1 MFKDKRMRILAIVMG
16 VIVAIV
22 AFRVGMNIVEKN
34 AKAKNSGGGK
44 SAVVT
49 AGNPVRQT
57 ITPKYK
63 FSGTL
68 EPVWQA
74 DVAAKVDGRIEQ
86 VLVDEGDKVSA
97 GQALV
102 ILEQTDT
109 NANLM
114 QARGSYIDAQAT
126 VEKAQHDYDRAK
138 YLFEKGAIS
147 EEELEHAQFA
157 LDNALGKLA
166 NAEGSVA
173 AADSKVGGTTVTT
186 PRAGIVQKRYYQE
199 GYYAKVGTALFN
211 IADISVLRAKID
223 VPEGFISSIAVG
235 GRVECVIPSMDNLR
249 VVGTITRISPVAV
262 QPSRTFE
269 AEVTV
274 NNADGKLRGGIYAD
288 AILTALPKTNVL
300 TVPLSAIVMR
310 DDQRTVYVVED
321 GIAVRKVLKTGY
333 IGDDI
338 VEVLDGVTEQ
348 DVIIT
353 GGLNKVREG
362 SKVKISERGAE
373 EK

>member
-86 VLVDEGDKVSA
+86 VLVNEGDKVSA

-211 IADISVLRAKID
+211 IADISILRAKID

-338 VEVLDGVTEQ
+338 VEVLDGITEQ

>member
-86 VLVDEGDKVSA
+86 VLVNEGDKVSA

-186 PRAGIVQKRYYQE
+186 PRAGIVQRRYYQE

-338 VEVLDGVTEQ
+338 VEVLDGITEQ

>member
-86 VLVDEGDKVSA
+86 VLVNEGDKVSA

-186 PRAGIVQKRYYQE
+186 PRTGIVQKRYYQE

-211 IADISVLRAKID
+211 IADISTLRAKID

-338 VEVLDGVTEQ
+338 VEVLDGITEQ

>member
-86 VLVDEGDKVSA
+86 VLVNEGDKVSA

-147 EEELEHAQFA
+147 EEELEHVQFA

-186 PRAGIVQKRYYQE
+186 PRTGIVQKRYYQE

-338 VEVLDGVTEQ
+338 VEVLDGITEQ

>member
-16 VIVAIV
+16 VILAIV

-86 VLVDEGDKVSA
+86 VLVNEGDKVSA

-186 PRAGIVQKRYYQE
+186 PRTGIVQKRYYQE

-211 IADISVLRAKID
+211 IADISTLRAKID

-338 VEVLDGVTEQ
+338 VEVLDGITEQ

>member
-86 VLVDEGDKVSA
+86 VLVNEGDKVSA

-186 PRAGIVQKRYYQE
+186 PRTGIVQKRYYQE

-338 VEVLDGVTEQ
+338 VEVLDGITEQ

>member
-86 VLVDEGDKVSA
+86 VLVNEGDKVSA

-338 VEVLDGVTEQ
+338 VEVLDGITEQ

>member
-22 AFRVGMNIVEKN
+22 AFRVGMNIMERN
-34 AKAKNSGGGK
+34 AKAKSSGGGK

-57 ITPKYK
+57 IVPKYK

-74 DVAAKVDGRIEQ
+74 DVAAKVDGRIER
-86 VLVDEGDKVSA
+86 VLVNEGETVKQ

-102 ILEQTDT
+102 VLEQTDT
-109 NANLM
+109 NASLM
-114 QARGSYIDAQAT
+114 QAQGSYIDAQAT

-138 YLFEKGAIS
+138 YLFDKGAVS
-147 EEELEHAQFA
+147 AEELEHAQFA
-157 LDNALGKLA
+157 LNNALGKLA

-173 AADSKVGGTTVTT
+173 AADSKAGGTTVTT

-223 VPEGFISSIAVG
+223 VPEGFISSISVG
-235 GRVECVIPSMDNLR
+235 GKVECVIPSMGGLR
-249 VVGTITRISPVAV
+249 VFGTITRISPVAT
-262 QPSRTFE
+262 QPARTFE

-288 AILTALPKTNVL
+288 AILTAVPKTNVL

-321 GIAVRKVLKTGY
+321 GVAVRKVLKTGY
-333 IGDDI
+333 IGDDV
-338 VEVLDGVTEQ
+338 VEVLDGITEQ

>member
-86 VLVDEGDKVSA
+86 VLVNEGDTVSA

-338 VEVLDGVTEQ
+338 VEVLDGITEQ

>member
-86 VLVDEGDKVSA
+86 VLVNEGDKVSA

-186 PRAGIVQKRYYQE
+186 PRTGIVQKRYYQE

-211 IADISVLRAKID
+211 IADISILRAKID

-288 AILTALPKTNVL
+288 AILTALPKINVL

-338 VEVLDGVTEQ
+338 VEVLDGITEQ

>member
-86 VLVDEGDKVSA
+86 VLVNEGDKVLA

-338 VEVLDGVTEQ
+338 VEVLDGITEQ

>member
-86 VLVDEGDKVSA
+86 VLVNEGDKVSA

-300 TVPLSAIVMR
+300 TVPLSSIVMR

-338 VEVLDGVTEQ
+338 VEVLDGITEQ

>member
-86 VLVDEGDKVSA
+86 VLVNEGDKVSA

-321 GIAVRKVLKTGY
+321 GVAVRKVLKTGY

-338 VEVLDGVTEQ
+338 VEVLDGITEQ

>member
-86 VLVDEGDKVSA
+86 VLVNEGDKVSA

-338 VEVLDGVTEQ
+338 VEVLDGITEQ
-348 DVIIT
+348 DVIII

>member
-86 VLVDEGDKVSA
+86 VLVNEGDKVSA

-186 PRAGIVQKRYYQE
+186 PRTGIVQKRYYQE

-211 IADISVLRAKID
+211 IADISILRAKID

-338 VEVLDGVTEQ
+338 VEVLDGITEQ

>member
-186 PRAGIVQKRYYQE
+186 PRTGIVQKRYYQE

-211 IADISVLRAKID
+211 IADISILRAKID

-338 VEVLDGVTEQ
+338 VEVLDGITEQ

>member
-1 MFKDKRMRILAIVMG
+1 MFQDKRMRILAIVMG
-16 VIVAIV
+16 VIVAII
-22 AFRVGMNIVEKN
+22 AFRVGMNIMERN
-34 AKAKNSGGGK
+34 AKAKTSGGGK

-49 AGNPVRQT
+49 AGNPVRKT
-57 ITPKYK
+57 IVPKYK

-74 DVAAKVDGRIEQ
+74 DVAAKVDGRIER
-86 VLVDEGDKVSA
+86 VLVNEGEAVKE

-102 ILEQTDT
+102 VLEQTDT
-109 NANLM
+109 NASLM
-114 QARGSYIDAQAT
+114 QAQGSYIDAQAT

-138 YLFEKGAIS
+138 YLFDKGAVS
-147 EEELEHAQFA
+147 AEELEHAQFA
-157 LDNALGKLA
+157 LNNALGKLA

-173 AADSKVGGTTVTT
+173 AADSKAGGTTVTT

-262 QPSRTFE
+262 QPARTFE

-274 NNADGKLRGGIYAD
+274 NNADGRLRGGIYAD
-288 AILTALPKTNVL
+288 AILTAVPKPNVL

-310 DDQRTVYVVED
+310 DDQRTVYVIED
-321 GIAVRKVLKTGY
+321 GVAVRKVLKTGY

-338 VEVLDGVTEQ
+338 VEVLDGITEQ

>member
-1 MFKDKRMRILAIVMG
+1 MFQDKRMRILAIVMG

-49 AGNPVRQT
+49 AGNPVRTT

-74 DVAAKVDGRIEQ
+74 DVAAKVDGRIER

-102 ILEQTDT
+102 VLEQTDT
-109 NANLM
+109 NASLM

-138 YLFEKGAIS
+138 YLFDKGAIS
-147 EEELEHAQFA
+147 AEELEHAQFA

-173 AADSKVGGTTVTT
+173 AADSKAGGTTVTT
-186 PRAGIVQKRYYQE
+186 PRTGIVQKRYYQE

-211 IADISVLRAKID
+211 IADISILRAKID

-288 AILTALPKTNVL
+288 AILTAVPKANAL

-310 DDQRTVYVVED
+310 DDQRTVYVIED

>member
-86 VLVDEGDKVSA
+86 VLVNEGDKVSA

-166 NAEGSVA
+166 TAEGSVA

-186 PRAGIVQKRYYQE
+186 PRTGIVQKRYYQE

-338 VEVLDGVTEQ
+338 VEVLDGITEQ

>member
-1 MFKDKRMRILAIVMG
+1 MFKDKRMRILAVVMG

-86 VLVDEGDKVSA
+86 VLVNEGDKVSA

-186 PRAGIVQKRYYQE
+186 PRTGIVQKRYYQE

-211 IADISVLRAKID
+211 IADISILRAKID

-338 VEVLDGVTEQ
+338 VEVLDGITEQ

>member
-86 VLVDEGDKVSA
+86 VLVNEGDKVSA

-186 PRAGIVQKRYYQE
+186 PRTGIVQKRYYQE

-211 IADISVLRAKID
+211 IADISILRAKID

-235 GRVECVIPSMDNLR
+235 GHVECVIPSMDNLR

-333 IGDDI
+333 IGEDI
-338 VEVLDGVTEQ
+338 VEVLDGITEQ

>member
-186 PRAGIVQKRYYQE
+186 PRTGIVQKRYYQE

-338 VEVLDGVTEQ
+338 VEVLDGITEQ

>member
-86 VLVDEGDKVSA
+86 VLVNEGDKVSA

-186 PRAGIVQKRYYQE
+186 PRTGIVQKRYYQE

-211 IADISVLRAKID
+211 IADISILRAKID

-338 VEVLDGVTEQ
+338 VEVLDGITEQ

-362 SKVKISERGAE
+362 SKVKISEWGAE

>member
-86 VLVDEGDKVSA
+86 VLVNEGDKVSA
-97 GQALV
+97 GQVLV

-186 PRAGIVQKRYYQE
+186 PRTGIVQKRYYQE

-211 IADISVLRAKID
+211 IADISILRAKID

-338 VEVLDGVTEQ
+338 VEVLDGITEQ

>member
-16 VIVAIV
+16 VIIAIV

-86 VLVDEGDKVSA
+86 VLVNEGDKVSA

-186 PRAGIVQKRYYQE
+186 PRTGIVQKRYYQE

-321 GIAVRKVLKTGY
+321 GVAVRKVLKTGY

-338 VEVLDGVTEQ
+338 VEVLDGITEQ

>member
-34 AKAKNSGGGK
+34 TKAKNSGGGK

-86 VLVDEGDKVSA
+86 VLVNEGDKVSA

-186 PRAGIVQKRYYQE
+186 PRTGIVQKRYYQE

-211 IADISVLRAKID
+211 IADISTLRAKID

-338 VEVLDGVTEQ
+338 VEVLDGITEQ

>member
-16 VIVAIV
+16 VILAIV

-86 VLVDEGDKVSA
+86 VLVNEGDKVSA

-186 PRAGIVQKRYYQE
+186 PRTGIVQKRYYQE

-338 VEVLDGVTEQ
+338 VEVLDGITEQ

>member
-86 VLVDEGDKVSA
+86 VLVNEGDKVSA

-186 PRAGIVQKRYYQE
+186 PRTGIVQKRYYQE

-211 IADISVLRAKID
+211 IADISVLRARID

-338 VEVLDGVTEQ
+338 VEVLDGITEQ

>member
-86 VLVDEGDKVSA
+86 VLVNEGDKVSA

-211 IADISVLRAKID
+211 IADISILRAKID

-274 NNADGKLRGGIYAD
+274 NNVDGKLRGGIYAD

-338 VEVLDGVTEQ
+338 VEVLDGITEQ

>member
-86 VLVDEGDKVSA
+86 VLVNEGDKVSA

-186 PRAGIVQKRYYQE
+186 PRTGIVQKRYYQE

-338 VEVLDGVTEQ
+338 VEVLDGITEQ

-362 SKVKISERGAE
+362 SKVKISEWGAE

>member
-86 VLVDEGDKVSA
+86 VLVNEGDKVSA

-186 PRAGIVQKRYYQE
+186 PRTGIVQKRYYQE

-338 VEVLDGVTEQ
+338 VEVFDGITEQ

>member
-86 VLVDEGDKVSA
+86 VLVNEGDKVSA

-186 PRAGIVQKRYYQE
+186 PRTGIVQKRYYQE

-321 GIAVRKVLKTGY
+321 GVAVRKVLKTGY

-338 VEVLDGVTEQ
+338 VEVLDGITEQ

>member
-1 MFKDKRMRILAIVMG
+1 MFQDKRMRILAIVMG
-16 VIVAIV
+16 VIVAII
-22 AFRVGMNIVEKN
+22 AFRVGMNIMERN
-34 AKAKNSGGGK
+34 AKAKTGGGGK

-49 AGNPVRQT
+49 AGNPIRKT
-57 ITPKYK
+57 IVPKYK

-74 DVAAKVDGRIEQ
+74 DVAAKVDGRIER
-86 VLVDEGDKVSA
+86 VLVNEGEAVKE

-102 ILEQTDT
+102 VLEQTDT
-109 NANLM
+109 NASLM
-114 QARGSYIDAQAT
+114 QAQGSYIDAQAT

-138 YLFEKGAIS
+138 YLFDKGAVS
-147 EEELEHAQFA
+147 AEELEHAQFA
-157 LDNALGKLA
+157 LNNALGKLA

-173 AADSKVGGTTVTT
+173 AADSKAGGTTVTT

-262 QPSRTFE
+262 QPARTFE

-274 NNADGKLRGGIYAD
+274 NNADGRLRGGIYAD
-288 AILTALPKTNVL
+288 AILTAVPKPNVL

-310 DDQRTVYVVED
+310 DDQRTVYVIED
-321 GIAVRKVLKTGY
+321 GVAVRKVLKTGY
-333 IGDDI
+333 IGDDL
-338 VEVLDGVTEQ
+338 VEVLDGITEQ

>member
-86 VLVDEGDKVSA
+86 VLVNEGDRVSA

-186 PRAGIVQKRYYQE
+186 PRTGIVQKRYYQE

-211 IADISVLRAKID
+211 IADISILRAKID

-338 VEVLDGVTEQ
+338 VEVLDGITEQ

>member
-86 VLVDEGDKVSA
+86 VLVNEGDKVSA

-321 GIAVRKVLKTGY
+321 GIAVRKILKTGY

-338 VEVLDGVTEQ
+338 VEVLDGITEQ

>member
-1 MFKDKRMRILAIVMG
+1 M
-16 VIVAIV
+16 
-22 AFRVGMNIVEKN
+22 
-34 AKAKNSGGGK
+34 
-44 SAVVT
+44 
-49 AGNPVRQT
+49 
-57 ITPKYK
+57 
-63 FSGTL
+63 
-68 EPVWQA
+68 
-74 DVAAKVDGRIEQ
+74 
-86 VLVDEGDKVSA
+86 
-97 GQALV
+97 
-102 ILEQTDT
+102 
-109 NANLM
+109 
-114 QARGSYIDAQAT
+114 
-126 VEKAQHDYDRAK
+126 
-138 YLFEKGAIS
+138 
-147 EEELEHAQFA
+147 
-157 LDNALGKLA
+157 
-166 NAEGSVA
+166 
-173 AADSKVGGTTVTT
+173 
-186 PRAGIVQKRYYQE
+186 
-199 GYYAKVGTALFN
+199 
-211 IADISVLRAKID
+211 
-223 VPEGFISSIAVG
+223 PEGFISSIAVG

-338 VEVLDGVTEQ
+338 VEVLDGITEQ

>member
-16 VIVAIV
+16 VILAIV

-86 VLVDEGDKVSA
+86 VLVNEGDKVSA

-186 PRAGIVQKRYYQE
+186 PRTGIVQKRYYQE

-211 IADISVLRAKID
+211 IADISILRAKID

-338 VEVLDGVTEQ
+338 VEVLDGITEQ

>member
-86 VLVDEGDKVSA
+86 VLVNEGDKVSA

-186 PRAGIVQKRYYQE
+186 PRTGIVQKRYYQE

-274 NNADGKLRGGIYAD
+274 NNVDGKLRGGIYAD

-338 VEVLDGVTEQ
+338 VEVLDGITEQ